1 MSIRRE
7 DLTPEWVQ
15 ERFAR
20 IKDGGQFEPLTNEER
35 ESSLSRILAA
45 SPPGEDVWLFGY
57 GSLMWNPT
65 VIFEEPRE
73 GIVYG
78 YHRRYCFWIR
88 SGRGSPE
95 MPGLM
100 LGLDRGGSC
109 LGQAFRIKAT
119 HAKAELE
126 LVWRREMISGVYQP
140 RWVSLHSPKGNIRAI
155 TFVVDRSHNQ
165 YIQELPAKKAALHLA
180 KAEGFLGSSRY
191 YLEETI
197 AHLEGLGFS
206 DSYLN
211 HLHRLVRA
219 HD

>member
-1 MSIRRE
+1 
-7 DLTPEWVQ
+7 
-15 ERFAR
+15 
-20 IKDGGQFEPLTNEER
+20 
-35 ESSLSRILAA
+35 
-45 SPPGEDVWLFGY
+45 
-57 GSLMWNPT
+57 MWNPT
-65 VIFEEPRE
+65 VIFEEQRG

-88 SGRGSPE
+88 AGRGSPD

-109 LGQAFRIKAT
+109 LGQAFRIKAA
-119 HAKAELE
+119 HAEAELE

-140 RWVSLHSPKGNIRAI
+140 RWVTLHSPKGNIRAI
-155 TFVVDRSHNQ
+155 TFAVDRSHNQ
-165 YIQELPAKKAALHLA
+165 YIQELPPKKAALHLA

-191 YLEETI
+191 YLETTI
-197 AHLEGLGFS
+197 AHLERLGFS

-211 HLHRLVRA
+211 RLHRLVRA